1 MDAES
6 ALESLLSSA
15 RESLAALNT
24 HDRSVRGLVD
34 RVGALRYA
42 EGTLIGFI
50 DALAITDPQM
60 ARAMAPKVEAF
71 VSEAIA
77 AKIMLD

>member
-1 MDAES
+1 MDVES
-6 ALESLLSSA
+6 KLEFLLSNA

-24 HDRSVRGLVD
+24 RDHSVRGLVD
-34 RVGALRYA
+34 RIAALRYA

-50 DALAITDPQM
+50 DALAITDPQK
-60 ARAMAPKVEAF
+60 AREIAPRVDAF

-77 AKIMLD
+77 ARILMD